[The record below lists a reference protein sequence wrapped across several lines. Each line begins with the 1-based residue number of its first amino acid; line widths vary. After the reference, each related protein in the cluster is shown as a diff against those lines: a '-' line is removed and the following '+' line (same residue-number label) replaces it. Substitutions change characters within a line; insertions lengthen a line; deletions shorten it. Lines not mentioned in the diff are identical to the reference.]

1 MKGELPKTPEL
12 SAKYCETEKC
22 KTPVFHAVS
31 TFDILNEM
39 FIRSK
44 FHFGIADERELAGKM
59 IDAVAQ
65 DVYYKDEPQ
74 IWIFDRGFPSLSLI
88 QKLLEHRLYFVMRVS
103 SSFLKEVN
111 AFRKSKYVDRVIHI
125 EYSEHRATQNHV
137 HSDGISQFD
146 LRCVRVK
153 LPSGE
158 DEILV
163 TNLDRKDFP
172 KRDIKEIYRLRWGI
186 ETGFNYLKM
195 PYSWRNLSQKLKTDL
210 HKTILCRFSF
220 TICNLHMWQY
230 VSEYPKKRKYKY
242 KINRRTATRL
252 IYHNLMDVLF
262 KSIPSLSRVLNA
274 LKSDIIK
281 HLSPV
286 RPNRSFPRHFDT
298 SRHSACHSRAVLS

>member
-1 MKGELPKTPEL
+1 
-12 SAKYCETEKC
+12 
-22 KTPVFHAVS
+22 
-31 TFDILNEM
+31 
-39 FIRSK
+39 
-44 FHFGIADERELAGKM
+44 M

-125 EYSEHRATQNHV
+125 EYSERRATQNHV

-186 ETGFNYLKM
+186 ETGFNYLKNAVFVEEFV
-195 PYSWRNLSQKLKTDL
+195 SKTENGLAQDYFVSL
-210 HKTILCRFSF
+210 LVYNFATC
-220 TICNLHMWQY
+220 ICGSMYPNI
-230 VSEYPKKRKYKY
+230 PKKE
-242 KINRRTATRL
+242 NTSTR
-252 IYHNLMDVLF
+252 
-262 KSIPSLSRVLNA
+262 SIEELPL
-274 LKSDIIK
+274 D
-281 HLSPV
+281 
-286 RPNRSFPRHFDT
+286 
-298 SRHSACHSRAVLS
+298 

>member
-1 MKGELPKTPEL
+1 MKGELNYPQNT
-12 SAKYCETEKC
+12 AKLKSV
-22 KTPVFHAVS
+22 KRHFKRK
-31 TFDILNEM
+31 M

-125 EYSEHRATQNHV
+125 EYSERRATQNHV

-163 TNLDRKDFP
+163 TIGR
-172 KRDIKEIYRLRWGI
+172 I
-186 ETGFNYLKM
+186 
-195 PYSWRNLSQKLKTDL
+195 S
-210 HKTILCRFSF
+210 
-220 TICNLHMWQY
+220 
-230 VSEYPKKRKYKY
+230 
-242 KINRRTATRL
+242 
-252 IYHNLMDVLF
+252 
-262 KSIPSLSRVLNA
+262 
-274 LKSDIIK
+274 
-281 HLSPV
+281 
-286 RPNRSFPRHFDT
+286 
-298 SRHSACHSRAVLS
+298 

>member
-1 MKGELPKTPEL
+1 MQWDGMKGELPKTPEL

-186 ETGFNYLKM
+186 ETGFNYLKNAVFVEEFV
-195 PYSWRNLSQKLKTDL
+195 SKTENGLAQDYFVSL
-210 HKTILCRFSF
+210 LVYNFATC
-220 TICNLHMWQY
+220 ICGSMYPNI
-230 VSEYPKKRKYKY
+230 PKKE
-242 KINRRTATRL
+242 NTSTR
-252 IYHNLMDVLF
+252 
-262 KSIPSLSRVLNA
+262 SIEELPP
-274 LKSDIIK
+274 D
-281 HLSPV
+281 
-286 RPNRSFPRHFDT
+286 
-298 SRHSACHSRAVLS
+298 